1 MMRTLN
7 AKPSRRR
14 PFMGFAVRDEGFRKA
29 RLLVMALRAYRVCV
43 GLFGFIGF

>member
-7 AKPSRRR
+7 PKPSRRR

-29 RLLVMALRAYRVCV
+29 RLLVMVLRAYRV
-43 GLFGFIGF
+43 LYGFIGFV